1 MKLFLNLSKEEQRT
15 RFLRRIDLPEKN
27 WKFSSAR
34 RQGAGALGRLPG
46 GVLAR
51 CSRTRAPSWAP
62 WYVIPAD
69 RKWFARLAAAAVIA
83 STLIEIDPRYPQVS
97 AETREQLVAARA
109 DLVAQAP
116 KGAKPDPF
124 EAKAARERERA
135 KRKEDDEG
143 TELVVAALETK
154 GRRK

>member
-1 MKLFLNLSKEEQRT
+1 MLSHT
-15 RFLRRIDLPEKN
+15 
-27 WKFSSAR
+27 S
-34 RQGAGALGRLPG
+34 
-46 GVLAR
+46 
-51 CSRTRAPSWAP
+51 TSWAP

-69 RKWFARLAAAAVIA
+69 HKWFARLAAAVVIA